1 MHISIIV
8 KPQNQMITQYC
19 RKQFL
24 FSPSLAGSAQGADEV
39 VGLLV
44 KAGMYDRA
52 VILTRAFGLKLNP
65 VFESLALR

>member
-1 MHISIIV
+1 M
-8 KPQNQMITQYC
+8 QE
-19 RKQFL
+19 QFL
-24 FSPSLAGSAQGADEV
+24 FSPYLAGSAQGADEV

-65 VFESLALR
+65 VFESLALRWVLRWLKMAVMSWIV